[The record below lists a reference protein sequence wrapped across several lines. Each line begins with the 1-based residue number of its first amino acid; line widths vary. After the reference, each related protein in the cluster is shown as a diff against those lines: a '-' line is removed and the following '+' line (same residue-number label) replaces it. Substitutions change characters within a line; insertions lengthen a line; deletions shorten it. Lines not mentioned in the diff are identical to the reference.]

1 MKVRYCI
8 IVIIL
13 AAGCGE
19 PTGATPSENL
29 PVRGSEV
36 IQTDSVRY
44 AARTS
49 SGEGIWR
56 EFGFRVVST
65 FTNTRPDTIYL
76 GRCFPDSQG
85 PMYAVEVMD
94 SSDYW
99 GAAYDPVWDCV
110 GVDSPIPVPPAATRV
125 DTFDIRGPY
134 VRQGGSVGTPY
145 GVFTGTMRLRLPIQT
160 CPAEIG
166 CLVPLAERV
175 SNQFLVELASP

>member
-1 MKVRYCI
+1 MKVQCCI
-8 IVIIL
+8 VLIIL

-29 PVRGSEV
+29 SVRGSEA

-44 AARTS
+44 AARTLT
-49 SGEGIWR
+49 GAGFWR

-65 FTNTRPDTIYL
+65 FTNTRADTIYL
-76 GRCFPDSQG
+76 ARCFPDSQSS
-85 PMYAVEVMD
+85 MYALEVMD
-94 SSDYW
+94 STDHW

-110 GVDSPIPVPPAATRV
+110 GVDSPIPVPPGATRV

-160 CPAEIG
+160 CRAEIG